1 MPFTPLHMGPG
12 LAFKAIGG
20 RHFSLMVFGFSQVM
34 IDLEPLIR
42 MIIGDSVL
50 HGVTHTYFGA
60 TAIGLAS
67 VLIGKP
73 FCQWLLDRVRPD
85 PSLGMLVWLRGS
97 GRITWT
103 AATVGAFFGTYS
115 HVALDSVM
123 HADMQPLAP
132 FSNDNALLHIV
143 AIDALHAGCIAAGVI
158 SAVALTAAYLVARD
172 KGLNFDDQPKSSEA
186 QLRVRVLK

>member
-42 MIIGDSVL
+42 MIFGDSVL
-50 HGVTHTYFGA
+50 HGVTHTYLGA

-85 PSLGMLVWLRGS
+85 PSLGMLTWMRGS
-97 GRITWT
+97 GRITST
-103 AATVGAFFGTYS
+103 SAIVGAFFGTYS
-115 HVALDSVM
+115 HIALDSVM

-132 FSNDNALLHIV
+132 FNNDNALLHIV

-158 SAVALTAAYLVARD
+158 GAVALAAAYLAARR
-172 KGLNFDDQPKSSEA
+172 QRSE
-186 QLRVRVLK
+186 L

>member
-42 MIIGDSVL
+42 MILGDSVL
-50 HGVTHTYFGA
+50 HGVTHTYLGA
-60 TAIGLAS
+60 TGVGLAS

-73 FCQWLLDRVRPD
+73 FCQWLLDHVRPD

-115 HVALDSVM
+115 HIALDSVM

-132 FSNDNALLHIV
+132 LNNDNAPLHIV
-143 AIDALHAGCIAAGVI
+143 SIDAVHAGCIAAGVI
-158 SAVALTAAYLVARD
+158 AAVALAAAYLAARR
-172 KGLNFDDQPKSSEA
+172 KGLNLDEHAKSSEA
-186 QLRVRVLK
+186 QNRVRVLK

>member
-12 LAFKAIGG
+12 LAFKAVGG
-20 RHFSLMVFGFSQVM
+20 RHFSLMMFGFSQVM
-34 IDLEPLIR
+34 MDLEPLIR
-42 MIIGDSVL
+42 MIRGDSVL
-50 HGVTHTYFGA
+50 HGVTHTYLGA

-85 PSLGMLVWLRGS
+85 ASLGMLTWMRGS
-97 GRITWT
+97 GRSTSTSAI
-103 AATVGAFFGTYS
+103 VGAFFGTYS

-132 FSNDNALLHIV
+132 FSNDNALLRIV
-143 AIDALHAGCIAAGVI
+143 AVDAVHASCIAAGVI
-158 SAVALTAAYLVARD
+158 GVTALTAAYLAARRQHLKVNAREYSD
-172 KGLNFDDQPKSSEA
+172 
-186 QLRVRVLK
+186 QLRVRALK